1 MSPESLILAQAWLKK
16 ASSDLAAASILIHGE
31 QKHLDVGSYHCQQAA
46 QKAIKAY
53 LTARETL
60 FPKTHSLEQLL
71 DLCASP
77 ADTFEQ
83 LRGHAKRLTPLAHE
97 FRYPGDVVEPTPE
110 EANQALALAEEVYTF
125 CHAAVGA
132 LPQ

>member
-46 QKAIKAY
+46 EKAIKAY

-60 FPKTHSLEQLL
+60 FPKDGENLCGR
-71 DLCASP
+71 DL
-77 ADTFEQ
+77 TGG
-83 LRGHAKRLTPLAHE
+83 RR
-97 FRYPGDVVEPTPE
+97 R
-110 EANQALALAEEVYTF
+110 AENGRSYGE
-125 CHAAVGA
+125 
-132 LPQ
+132 

>member
-1 MSPESLILAQAWLKK
+1 MSPESLILAGAWLKK

-46 QKAIKAY
+46 EKAIKAY

-77 ADTFEQ
+77 ADTVELQHAQAVESTRSPKKSRRRAVRTFHFPQ
-83 LRGHAKRLTPLAHE
+83 SGASFTKATSFAKR
-97 FRYPGDVVEPTPE
+97 
-110 EANQALALAEEVYTF
+110 
-125 CHAAVGA
+125 AV
-132 LPQ
+132 